1 MGFSP
6 SDSNRPGFYRPQAE
20 INVTPLVDVMLVL
33 LIIFMITAPLLTAG
47 MKVQLPQAQA
57 ARPLNPKEPVVVI
70 VARDGGLAVGAEPVA
85 AADLV
90 QLVKLKLGDDPG
102 RVVHLRGDKDVPYG
116 QMVAILDQ
124 LATNGITHIAI
135 VTDTGKDS
143 GKKADA
149 PPAAPTPAPEPGK

>member
-6 SDSNRPGFYRPQAE
+6 SDANRPGFYRPQAE

-57 ARPLNPKEPVVVI
+57 ARPLNPKEPVVVV

-85 AADLV
+85 GADLV

-135 VTDTGKDS
+135 VTETGKDS
-143 GKKADA
+143 GKKPDA
-149 PPAAPTPAPEPGK
+149 PVVAPASATEPGK

>member
-6 SDSNRPGFYRPQAE
+6 SQSNRPGFYRPQSD

-47 MKVQLPQAQA
+47 MKVELPQARA
-57 ARPLNPKEPVVVI
+57 ARPLNPKEPVVVA
-70 VARDGGLAVGAEPVA
+70 VARDGKLAVGAEPVD

-90 QLVKLKLGDDPG
+90 QLVKLKLGDDPN
-102 RVVHLRGDKDVPYG
+102 RVVHLRGDKEVAYG
-116 QMVAILDQ
+116 QMVAVLDQ

-135 VTDTGKDS
+135 VTETGQK
-143 GKKADA
+143 GNA
-149 PPAAPTPAPEPGK
+149 PPEPGK